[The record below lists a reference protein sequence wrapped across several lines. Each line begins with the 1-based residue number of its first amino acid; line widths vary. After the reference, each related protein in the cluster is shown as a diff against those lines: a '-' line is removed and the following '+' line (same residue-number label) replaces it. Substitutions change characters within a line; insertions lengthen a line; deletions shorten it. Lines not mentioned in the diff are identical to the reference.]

1 MALAEKALKVG
12 GKTFEV
18 AACFKTLS
26 AAHSFFSL
34 QHDLPSNQ
42 ETADSCPYFCT
53 FEFIFELLIKLFSN
67 HLIIMTIKFLWSAFF
82 SFIFFPVATLCL
94 FRTLRLT
101 ASYHKNEWGTKSLN
115 ECISFYLFIRLF
127 VMRVT
132 KTCLSPCFV
141 CSGEVCLPWWIWRG
155 VMAAEILEVWWT
167 LSI

>member
-18 AACFKTLS
+18 AGSFKTIS

-67 HLIIMTIKFLWSAFF
+67 HLIIMTIKYEVSLIC
-82 SFIFFPVATLCL
+82 IFFLHFLSSCHT
-94 FRTLRLT
+94 
-101 ASYHKNEWGTKSLN
+101 
-115 ECISFYLFIRLF
+115 LF
-127 VMRVT
+127 VPDT
-132 KTCLSPCFV
+132 ETDC
-141 CSGEVCLPWWIWRG
+141 
-155 VMAAEILEVWWT
+155 
-167 LSI
+167 